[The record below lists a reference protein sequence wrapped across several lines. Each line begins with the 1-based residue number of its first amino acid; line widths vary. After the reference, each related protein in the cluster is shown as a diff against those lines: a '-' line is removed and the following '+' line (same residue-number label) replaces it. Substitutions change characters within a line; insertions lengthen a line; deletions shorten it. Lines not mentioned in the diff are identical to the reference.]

1 MSACSAAGP
10 RYFRDCPTCPEL
22 VVIEP
27 GSFVMGSDATE
38 ATAAGLREDRASA
51 ERPTVP
57 VTIGYAFAIGRY
69 EVTIADF

>member
-1 MSACSAAGP
+1 
-10 RYFRDCPTCPEL
+10 
-22 VVIEP
+22 
-27 GSFVMGSDATE
+27 MGSDATE